1 MNALEQAKAHFEEGL
16 RRFSIN
22 DFPGAEHSFRAANG
36 LAPGRAS
43 VLSNL
48 ATALLKQDQ
57 FAEAEE
63 WATKALDADA
73 NNFEALLCL
82 GGCSEKKGLW
92 ESGLQHYRRALV
104 LRPGAPEA
112 LSNIGIVLT
121 RLKRHAEALDHL
133 DQAISNSPRLADA
146 WINRGTVLN
155 DMGRFEEALA
165 SHECALQLRPGS
177 VEAWH
182 NRGNALANLA
192 RNADAIQSYD
202 KVLAIA
208 PGHVESHF
216 NKSLMLLDACEF
228 AQGWKEYAW
237 RWQSPTS
244 GAHPYPSPLPP
255 WNGAAMTGRLLVWAE
270 QGVGDEILYS
280 SMLAEARDMVGGLIV
295 LIDRRLLPLFQ
306 RSFAGIEFLNK
317 DQPLA
322 PDIADRQISMGGLA
336 AHLRTER
343 ARFPATTGGFLKADP
358 IRTRHFK
365 SVFGASRLCG
375 ISWLSKNPRFGNAKS
390 LRLRDLLPVLT
401 TPEMQCVDLQY
412 GDTQAERAALM
423 KNDGVILHHLDDLD
437 TFSDLDGLAALIN
450 ACDVVVTSS
459 NLTVHIA
466 GALGKP
472 THLLTPFSRGKIWYW
487 HSGDRQSLW
496 YPSVTLHR
504 QGADGDW
511 TAAIRALAS
520 SLPQA

>member
-1 MNALEQAKAHFEEGL
+1 MNDLERAKAHFEDGL

-22 DFPGAEHSFRAANG
+22 DFSGAEHSFRAANG
-36 LAPGRAS
+36 LAPGRVS

-48 ATALLKQDQ
+48 ATALLKQER
-57 FAEAEE
+57 FSEAEE
-63 WATKALDADA
+63 WALQAIDADA

-82 GGCSEKKGLW
+82 GGCAEKRGQWETGLK
-92 ESGLQHYRRALV
+92 HYRLALA
-104 LRPGAPEA
+104 LRPDAPEA

-121 RLKRHAEALDHL
+121 RLKRHAEALECL
-133 DQAISNSPRLADA
+133 DQAIAGSPRLADA

-155 DMGRFEEALA
+155 DLGRYEEALA
-165 SHECALQLRPGS
+165 SHEQALQLRPGS

-182 NRGNALANLA
+182 NRGNALANLG
-192 RNADAIQSYD
+192 RNAEAIQSYD

-216 NKSLMLLDACEF
+216 NKSLMLLDACDF
-228 AQGWKEYAW
+228 AQAWKEYEW
-237 RWQSPTS
+237 RWQSATS
-244 GAHPYPSPLPP
+244 GAHRYPTSLPS
-255 WNGAAMTGRLLVWAE
+255 WNGTAMTGRLLVWAE
-270 QGVGDEILYS
+270 QGVGDEILYA
-280 SMLAEARDMVGGLIV
+280 SMLPEARAVVGRLIV

-306 RSFAGIEFLNK
+306 RSFAGIEFLDK
-317 DQPLA
+317 DLPLA
-322 PDIADRQISMGGLA
+322 SDIADWQISMGGLA
-336 AHLRTER
+336 GFLRTGR

-358 IRTRHFK
+358 ARTRDFK

-375 ISWLSKNPRFGNAKS
+375 VSWLSKNPRFGNAKS
-390 LRLRDLLPVLT
+390 LQLKALLPVLT
-401 TPEMQCVDLQY
+401 MPGMQCVDLQY
-412 GDTQAERAALM
+412 GDTLAERAGLLKDEGA
-423 KNDGVILHHLDDLD
+423 VLHHLDDLD

-450 ACDVVVTSS
+450 ACDVIVTSS

-472 THLLTPFSRGKIWYW
+472 THLLVPFSRGKIWYW
-487 HSGDRQSLW
+487 HTGDQRSLW

-511 TAAIRALAS
+511 TAAIR
-520 SLPQA
+520 SLTSRLTPA